1 MARTPDETK
10 NEVRKLIR
18 NIGRRVKN
26 IEELGFVAPQYA
38 TKRFHELTDN
48 MKSLSKMDEKE
59 LNTLYRDLK
68 YVDSLKSSTV
78 KGAIDVGR
86 NFEPIKQD
94 LDTLSEDTRKKFW
107 EIYEK
112 FYERTAGTAEAY
124 KYIVFERN
132 IDEIFAGNTDVDE
145 IVHNLIEAYD
155 KSLMETGGE
164 DENAMRLQFSSNLD
178 ELFGRS

>member
-1 MARTPDETK
+1 MNRTPDETK
-10 NEVRKLIR
+10 QEIRKLIR

-26 IEELGFVAPQYA
+26 IEELGFIAPQYA
-38 TKRFHELTDN
+38 TRKFHELTDN
-48 MKSLSKMDEKE
+48 RKSLSDMTEKE

-68 YVDSLKSSTV
+68 YVDNLKSSTV

-94 LDTLSEDTRKKFW
+94 LDTLSESTKKKFW

-124 KYIVFERN
+124 KYIIFEQN
-132 IDEIFAGNTDVDE
+132 IDEIFSGNTDVDD
-145 IVHNLIEAYD
+145 IVNKLIEAYD
-155 KSLMETGGE
+155 KSLMETGGD
-164 DENAMRLQFSSNLD
+164 DENAMRIRFSSNLED
-178 ELFGRS
+178 IFGNY